1 MSIVQIA
8 ALGIISVILT
18 LTIKKENPQISI
30 LISIAAGIIIF
41 ANVVP
46 RIEVVLDIINEI
58 SNKFETQSKY
68 VKLVI
73 KIIGIAY
80 ISQFASQICIDAGER
95 AISSKIELA
104 GKVMIMVIAAPVLLS
119 IIELIE
125 NILP

>member
-30 LISIAAGIIIF
+30 LISIVAGIIIF
-41 ANVVP
+41 AAVVP
-46 RIEVVLDIINEI
+46 RIETVLDIINEI
-58 SNKFETQSKY
+58 SNKFDTQSKY

>member
-18 LTIKKENPQISI
+18 LTVKKENPQISI
-30 LISIAAGIIIF
+30 LISIVAGIIIF
-41 ANVVP
+41 SSVVP
-46 RIEVVLDIINEI
+46 RIETVLDIINEI
-58 SNKFETQSKY
+58 SNKFDTQSRY